1 MATHRQSS
9 LFPIILLPAALIVL
23 LGFTTISRAQNP
35 GFTLHFD
42 AVDAVL
48 TGSTFSVRALLDN
61 PAGDL
66 AGWSVVICHDANIDI
81 VSAEAGSA
89 PATANGGS
97 PADFSQTFFF
107 PGEGVRQGVIVSFP
121 GLNELPISSD
131 HELVLI
137 EYIAL
142 GASGT
147 DTTIEFCSFIFSGDN
162 AYSTT
167 IVIET
172 TGIAIIPTMVPA
184 QIFFSDGLF
193 LRGEINGDISVNIAD
208 ALFLLTQLFSGG
220 PAGTCADASDVNDD
234 GSVNLADPIRLL
246 AYLFSG
252 GEVPDAPF
260 PACGVDPTAD
270 MLGCVSFG
278 ACP

>member
-1 MATHRQSS
+1 MVTHRQGS
-9 LFPIILLPAALIVL
+9 LFSIKFLPIVLIVL
-23 LGFTTISRAQNP
+23 LGLTTISRAQNP
-35 GFTLHFD
+35 GFTLHLD
-42 AVDAVL
+42 TVDSVQ
-48 TGSTFSVRALLDN
+48 TGSTFPVRALLDN

-66 AGWSVVICHDANIDI
+66 AGWSVVICHDANIDV
-81 VSAEAGSA
+81 VSAGAGSA
-89 PATANGGS
+89 PSTANGGS

-147 DTTIEFCSFIFSGDN
+147 DTTIEFCDIVFTGDN

-167 IVIET
+167 MVIET
-172 TGIAIIPTMVPA
+172 TGIAIIPTMIPA

-193 LRGEINGDISVNIAD
+193 LRGEINGDTSVNIAD
-208 ALFLLTQLFSGG
+208 AMFLLTQLFSGG

-260 PACGVDPTAD
+260 PACGVDPTTD

-278 ACP
+278 SCP

>member
-1 MATHRQSS
+1 MVIHRQGS
-9 LFPIILLPAALIVL
+9 LLSITLLPAALILL
-23 LGFTTISRAQNP
+23 LGFTTISTAQNP
-35 GFTLHFD
+35 GFTLHLD
-42 AVDAVL
+42 TVDAVQA
-48 TGSTFSVRALLDN
+48 GSTFPARALLDN

-66 AGWSVVICHDANIDI
+66 AGWSVVICHDANIDV

-89 PATANGGS
+89 PSTANGGS

-147 DTTIEFCSFIFSGDN
+147 DTTIEFCDIVFTGDN

-167 IVIET
+167 MVIET
-172 TGIAIIPTMVPA
+172 AGIAIIPTMIPA

-208 ALFLLTQLFSGG
+208 AMFLLTQLFSGG

>member
-1 MATHRQSS
+1 MVIHRQGFLLS
-9 LFPIILLPAALIVL
+9 ITLLPAVLIVL
-23 LGFTTISRAQNP
+23 LGFTTISTAQNP
-35 GFTLHFD
+35 GFTLHLD
-42 AVDAVL
+42 TVDAVQ
-48 TGSTFSVRALLDN
+48 TGSTFPARALLDN

-81 VSAEAGSA
+81 VSAGAGSA
-89 PATANGGS
+89 PSTANGGS

-137 EYIAL
+137 EYIVL
-142 GASGT
+142 GTTGS
-147 DTTIEFCSFIFSGDN
+147 DTTIEFCDIVFTGDN

-167 IVIET
+167 MVIET
-172 TGIAIIPTMVPA
+172 TGIAITPTMVPS
-184 QIFFSDGLF
+184 QIFISDGLF
-193 LRGEINGDISVNIAD
+193 LRGEINGDTSVNIAD
-208 ALFLLTQLFSGG
+208 AMFLLAQLFIGG
-220 PAGTCADASDVNDD
+220 PVSTCADASDVNDD

-252 GEVPDAPF
+252 GEAPDAPF

-270 MLGCVSFG
+270 MLGCASFG
-278 ACP
+278 SCP